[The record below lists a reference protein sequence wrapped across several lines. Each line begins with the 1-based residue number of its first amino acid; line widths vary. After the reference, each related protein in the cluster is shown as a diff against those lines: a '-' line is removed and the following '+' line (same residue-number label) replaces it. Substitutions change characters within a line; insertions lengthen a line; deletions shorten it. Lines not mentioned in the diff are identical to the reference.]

1 VAVKQIRVSD
11 LSGKQADDDQ
21 MAKLVIHEHP
31 QYQGPIILDVLP
43 DELGELP
50 ESERYVSIEVIQPGD
65 RSGQKALISL
75 DRFNKL
81 TADMNTIV
89 MNAVAAQASP
99 TASEAKRR
107 PRRSGASGQRGKV
120 NYASLGHAGE
130 PHRGRITQAE
140 KDLVRDNLE
149 QVNKRLR
156 QSGLRGRSIL
166 PSPPCGIATGSNRRP
181 RTTPAGHR

>member
-1 VAVKQIRVSD
+1 MAVKQIRVSD

-107 PRRSGASGQRGKV
+107 PRRSRAWSTPASPTVAGSPKPRRTWCATTWSRSTSG
-120 NYASLGHAGE
+120 YAS
-130 PHRGRITQAE
+130 P
-140 KDLVRDNLE
+140 D
-149 QVNKRLR
+149 
-156 QSGLRGRSIL
+156 SGRSIL
-166 PSPPCGIATGSNRRP
+166 PIPPCGIAMGSNRRP
-181 RTTPAGHR
+181 RTAPAGHR